1 MKANANDF
9 SYIQKILDSE
19 NLENLV
25 DKFLEDGE
33 SIGVPLFTSE
43 EIDKILQEGT
53 GSSPITK
60 KRRLPGYKNVR
71 RSLDDLFDYD
81 VYIERAI
88 ETYKID

>member
-1 MKANANDF
+1 MKDNANDF
-9 SYIQKILDSE
+9 SYIQKVLDSE

-25 DKFLEDGE
+25 DKFLKDGE

-43 EIDKILQEGT
+43 EMTKILQEVT
-53 GSSPITK
+53 GSAPITK

-81 VYIERAI
+81 VYIKRAI